1 MRNRLHRI
9 VTFDLQAYRNLHD
22 FSRLKE
28 NHVPF
33 SGFLLKHP
41 HDSEKVI
48 LVADPHGSNPVYYEF
63 RMDDISSLEKL
74 PNIVKLDGKT
84 IHLAR
89 LWVKKRSIGIKCTPF
104 MVNDVRRYELGR

>member
-1 MRNRLHRI
+1 M
-9 VTFDLQAYRNLHD
+9 TFDIQINRRPQDLRGFRDTH
-22 FSRLKE
+22 S
-28 NHVPF
+28 PF
-33 SGFLLKHP
+33 SGLLLKHP